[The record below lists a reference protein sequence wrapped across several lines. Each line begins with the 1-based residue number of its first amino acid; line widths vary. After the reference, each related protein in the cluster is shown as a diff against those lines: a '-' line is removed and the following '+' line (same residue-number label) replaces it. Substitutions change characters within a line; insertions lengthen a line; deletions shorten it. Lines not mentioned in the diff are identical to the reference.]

1 MIEFDYTTD
10 FKLENEEKLSTWIQ
24 SVIQKLGFQTGEIL
38 YHFVD
43 DASLHKLNVEFLNHD
58 TLTDILSFD
67 YSLGKEIHGE
77 IFISTDRVREN
88 AQEYKVEFSDE
99 IHRVMIHGILHYC
112 GIKDGSEKEAS
123 EMREKEDWA
132 LSFLK
137 GE

>member
-10 FKLENEEKLSTWIQ
+10 FKLGNEEKLSTWIK

-43 DASLHKLNVEFLNHD
+43 DVSLHQLNVEFLNHD
-58 TLTDILSFD
+58 TFTDILSFD

-77 IFISTDRVREN
+77 IFISVDRVREN
-88 AQEYKVEFSDE
+88 AQEYKVDFKNEL
-99 IHRVMIHGILHYC
+99 HRVMIHGILHYC
-112 GIKDGSEKEAS
+112 GIKDESEKEAS
-123 EMREKEDWA
+123 EMRGKEDWA
-132 LSFLK
+132 LSILK